1 MAKERLDKHDSIHHE
16 LFDEDTA
23 QVGSLGD
30 IVEKHAGDAVFLSPA
45 GKKRRR
51 RGWRRGGF

>member
-1 MAKERLDKHDSIHHE
+1 MAEERLDKHSKIHHE

-30 IVEKHAGDAVFLSPA
+30 LWKNTPEMPSFSLLPKEASAGQMAASLIS
-45 GKKRRR
+45 
-51 RGWRRGGF
+51 